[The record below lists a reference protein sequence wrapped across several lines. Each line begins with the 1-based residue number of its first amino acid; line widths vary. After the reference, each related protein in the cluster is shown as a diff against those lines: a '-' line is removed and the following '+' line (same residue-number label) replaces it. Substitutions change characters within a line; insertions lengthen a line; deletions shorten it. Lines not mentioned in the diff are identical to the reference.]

1 MYRPYIY
8 KTAFL
13 CDYGQ
18 LAYTRIGQG
27 LTRSC
32 RTYSKLKN
40 LVIGPIPS
48 LNVEP
53 LLKEVN
59 LLKVAFTHFVD
70 DNIEVAD
77 TFKEMLKFLYKHYFL
92 RVY

>member
-1 MYRPYIY
+1 MYGPYIY
-8 KTAFL
+8 KTAFS
-13 CDYGQ
+13 CDYSQ

-59 LLKVAFTHFVD
+59 LPKVAFTYFVD
-70 DNIEVAD
+70 DDIGAAD
-77 TFKEMLKFLYKHYFL
+77 TFEEM
-92 RVY
+92 